1 MKLLK
6 TLTYLAGLLLAAALA
21 TRKAVLAR
29 LFLWPFKLTGGALA
43 PILGIVS
50 GLGSV
55 LGLARRD
62 WKWAGTGAAGMALAA
77 QLLQDLPDS
86 EAKFDAAFGP
96 EWQRRIPASLQPRMP
111 SRRWSL
117 VAREPGPAI
126 WQRDVAYGKNPKTG
140 TILLADLWGPSAGVA
155 PTGLSVVY
163 VHGGGWRVGFKDMG
177 TRPFFRR
184 LASQGHVILDIEYT
198 LAPEG
203 DIPSMIAEIK
213 EAVLWIKAH
222 SDEYGLDAQ
231 RVVLMGGSAGA
242 HLALLAAYTADHP
255 SLPPL
260 SGEGDVSVRGVVAYY
275 PPVDFLSLHQPGA
288 EELPRPGDG
297 TWSPELDRVSQAILA
312 KMFVLPRDESG
323 KQLEFR
329 DMLSDMI
336 GGTPDEFPEVYKL
349 LSPICHVGPHCP
361 PTLLLQ
367 GTDDIFD
374 LMPGVRRIHEE
385 LQGAGA
391 TSILVEFP
399 HAEHAF
405 DLVLP
410 RVSPAAQVATY
421 DVERFLALLV

>member
-1 MKLLK
+1 
-6 TLTYLAGLLLAAALA
+6 
-21 TRKAVLAR
+21 
-29 LFLWPFKLTGGALA
+29 
-43 PILGIVS
+43 
-50 GLGSV
+50 
-55 LGLARRD
+55 
-62 WKWAGTGAAGMALAA
+62 MALAA

-203 DIPSMIAEIK
+203 DIPTMIAEIK

-222 SDEYGLDAQ
+222 SDEFGLDAE

-255 SLPPL
+255 LLPPL
-260 SGEGDVSVRGVVAYY
+260 SGEGDASVRGVVAYY
-275 PPVDFLSLHQPGA
+275 PPVDFLSLHQPGT
-288 EELPRPGDG
+288 EELLGSGDG
-297 TWSPELDRVSQAILA
+297 TWSPELDRVSQAILT
-312 KMFVLPRDESG
+312 KLFVLPHDETG
-323 KQLEFR
+323 KQLEFG

-336 GGTPDEFPEVYKL
+336 GGTPDEIPEVYKL
-349 LSPICHVGPHCP
+349 LSPIYHIGPHCP

-374 LMPGVRRIHEE
+374 LMPAVRRMQAE

-410 RVSPAAQVATY
+410 RVSPVAQAATY
-421 DVERFLALLV
+421 NVERFLALLV